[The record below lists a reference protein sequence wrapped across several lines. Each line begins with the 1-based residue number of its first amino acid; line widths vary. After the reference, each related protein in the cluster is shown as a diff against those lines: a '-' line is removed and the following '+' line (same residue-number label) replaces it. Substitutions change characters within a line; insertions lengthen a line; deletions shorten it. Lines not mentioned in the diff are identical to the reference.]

1 MVSVGEMG
9 GFELRL
15 IVRLFLVV
23 AQMARRIKYLIFKN
37 IGCVL
42 LMWEKIG
49 GTRIIPDL
57 CACCGFP

>member
-9 GFELRL
+9 VFELGL

-23 AQMARRIKYLIFKN
+23 AQVARRIKYLIFLK

-49 GTRIIPDL
+49 GTRIRPDL
-57 CACCGFP
+57 YACCGFS